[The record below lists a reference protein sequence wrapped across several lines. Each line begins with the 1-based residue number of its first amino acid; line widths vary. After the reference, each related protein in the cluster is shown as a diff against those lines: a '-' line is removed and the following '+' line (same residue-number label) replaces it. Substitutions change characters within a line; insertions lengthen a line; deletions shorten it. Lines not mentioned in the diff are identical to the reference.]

1 MFLFIVWANF
11 ALIIL
16 HAIVYLL
23 GKVSTKI
30 KKLADKVQNKIY
42 WNLILRICIE
52 GYLDFSITAPLNL
65 GKLMWNTPSDYFS
78 SICSMVAVAIVILFP
93 FGVIA
98 ILYRYRKKLTD
109 EEFHK
114 KFGAIM
120 EGIDPKNKIAA
131 LTYTVFFCFR
141 RLVFAGV
148 LIYL

>member
-11 ALIIL
+11 ALIVL
-16 HAIVYLL
+16 HAIIYLL

-30 KKLADKVQNKIY
+30 RKLADKVQNKIY

-78 SICSMVAVAIVILFP
+78 SICSMVAVSTVILFP

-98 ILYRYRKKLTD
+98 ILYRYR
-109 EEFHK
+109 
-114 KFGAIM
+114 
-120 EGIDPKNKIAA
+120 
-131 LTYTVFFCFR
+131 
-141 RLVFAGV
+141 
-148 LIYL
+148 